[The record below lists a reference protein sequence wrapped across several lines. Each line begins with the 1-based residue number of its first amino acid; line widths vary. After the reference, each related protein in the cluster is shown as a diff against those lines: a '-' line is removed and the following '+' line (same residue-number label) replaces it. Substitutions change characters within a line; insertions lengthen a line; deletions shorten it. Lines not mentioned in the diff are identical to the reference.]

1 MGSRNRGD
9 GTRASAHHKCRCFF
23 RCSHGCPCQGSGA
36 SRECACEIG
45 CLKSQESSS
54 RLCCCNRNGSIRL
67 RIPLAHAPTSL
78 GQHTGH
84 WVRVRLTRGRDPVG
98 PGDEAE
104 NIYRTSPVVTG
115 ITAST
120 VGYGDIRPTQRRSKL
135 LSIMIAIMGIM
146 FTGFIVAVSVNAA
159 TAALLENEEIRALQE
174 QHPSRSN

>member
-1 MGSRNRGD
+1 MELIF
-9 GTRASAHHKCRCFF
+9 KFF
-23 RCSHGCPCQGSGA
+23 EVFFLSVYYLGPILILIFSVVVA
-36 SRECACEIG
+36 
-45 CLKSQESSS
+45 
-54 RLCCCNRNGSIRL
+54 
-67 RIPLAHAPTSL
+67 L
-78 GQHTGH
+78 GQLVGR
-84 WVRVRLTRGRDPVG
+84 WEKWTRFD
-98 PGDEAE
+98 AL
-104 NIYRTSPVVTG
+104 YWSL